1 MKDYEANLIRDLIK
15 ANKDEILARIDAQG
29 GDITEIKVS
38 LAKLQE
44 EYDNVLVEMK
54 ATRKIIKLAG
64 GIISFSGGVATL
76 LYYLKLFGV
85 F

>member
-1 MKDYEANLIRDLIK
+1 MQQHETDLIRDLIK
-15 ANKDEILARIDAQG
+15 ANKDEILAHLDAQG
-29 GDITEIKVS
+29 AEISEIKIS